1 MPRVCWAGLFQFVVS
16 SGSMIKKGGGAG
28 DLGGFTVVP
37 KMFVVDLGQFK
48 VFGMDPPVVLWGWY

>member
-1 MPRVCWAGLFQFVVS
+1 
-16 SGSMIKKGGGAG
+16 MIKKGGGAG

-37 KMFVVDLGQFK
+37 KMFVVDLGQYK